1 MNILSLALSLS
12 LYIYMRGGWLDY
24 ICMYT
29 HTHTHTHIHQ
39 SAEEEKDVPTA
50 GEEDGSSLVSKSA
63 RSINRYTP
71 ISVHI
76 GTYRYIS
83 VHIDYFFRSQ
93 FEKDA
98 LDENGGKR
106 LSTFDIP
113 RGRLWAHGR
122 SYGTRHFLGVY
133 IIYVCIY
140 IHI

>member
-1 MNILSLALSLS
+1 
-12 LYIYMRGGWLDY
+12 MRGGWLEYMY
-24 ICMYT
+24 ICI
-29 HTHTHTHIHQ
+29 HTHTQTHIHQ
-39 SAEEEKDVPTA
+39 SAAEEKDVPNA
-50 GEEDGSSLVSKSA
+50 GEEDDSSLVSKSA
-63 RSINRYTP
+63 RSIKRYTP

-83 VHIDYFFRSQ
+83 MYIDYFFRSQ

-106 LSTFDIP
+106 SPTFDIL